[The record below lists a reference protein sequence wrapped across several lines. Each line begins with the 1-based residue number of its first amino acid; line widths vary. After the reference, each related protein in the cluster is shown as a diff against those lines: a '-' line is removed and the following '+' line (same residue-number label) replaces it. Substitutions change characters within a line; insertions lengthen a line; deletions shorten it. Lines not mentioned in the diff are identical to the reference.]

1 MVTAADDLTLLPV
14 GADAEG
20 ERGQVEV
27 VVRMWRWT
35 RGVVGAGDGE
45 EGAEAAKGPGSA
57 AGCPGLHPSTCLLV
71 DRCLADAFLL
81 CGGTREEQKADT
93 FFCEWIKDDAGKL
106 GNLPRIAPPT

>member
-1 MVTAADDLTLLPV
+1 MLRERERA
-14 GADAEG
+14 GRGGG
-20 ERGQVEV
+20 EHVE
-27 VVRMWRWT
+27 MT

-45 EGAEAAKGPGSA
+45 EGAEAAQAQLRA
-57 AGCPGLHPSTCLLV
+57 ARGLHPSTCLLV